1 MSSCDSSVTAVLIRL
16 FAVQNILAGNLP
28 NRRAEDNL
36 DAYGEDEPDASLP
49 QDEIQGLVLNID
61 SCIDHLFRLSML
73 MRRLRPRGRTRD
85 LNSFAP
91 SRDSLDSVTVTDKFP
106 RVRQSKWL
114 AQKLGDS
121 ISQRRQYFAY
131 RQQHRKRIANR
142 APRVAPTADGVD
154 MVVDN
159 ATTIATTFQE
169 TEEAFAE
176 LSVEA
181 DSDRRSAF
189 STATSLVSDYD
200 EKHEMG
206 RRIPDL
212 PDMTLDGVS
221 LEYGKFIECP
231 YCRTIHVF
239 SNRLEWK

>member
-1 MSSCDSSVTAVLIRL
+1 M
-16 FAVQNILAGNLP
+16 P
-28 NRRAEDNL
+28 NRRAEHSL
-36 DAYGEDEPDASLP
+36 VTYGEDEPDTSLP
-49 QDEIQGLVLNID
+49 PDEIQGLMTNID

-73 MRRLRPRGRTRD
+73 MRRLRPKGRTRD

-91 SRDSLDSVTVTDKFP
+91 LQESLDSVAVMDKFP
-106 RVRQSKWL
+106 RVKQNKWL

-121 ISQRRQYFAY
+121 ISQRRQYFTY
-131 RQQHRKRIANR
+131 RQQHRKRLADR
-142 APRVAPTADGVD
+142 GLRVIQTTDGVG
-154 MVVDN
+154 VVMDN

-169 TEEAFAE
+169 AEETFAE
-176 LSVEA
+176 LSIEV
-181 DSDRRSAF
+181 DSDRRSTF

-200 EKHEMG
+200 QNNEMG

-212 PDMTLDGVS
+212 PDMTLDGVP